1 MPRETF
7 RGACVATYSS
17 KGMWTALW
25 YKRKKKENRSKLSEL
40 SRLFL
45 LFGVNLDCSGIWD
58 RCRGRTQLTVWVY
71 PGAAKSCVPRIS
83 GSWIEGRDD
92 LNDFY
97 TRFIGDGSSM
107 NVNRVNEWS
116 FNCCRVKHELHSLA
130 RTELGL
136 RVVFFIDWFPSVI
149 ILHFCM
155 YYL

>member
-17 KGMWTALW
+17 KGMWIALR
-25 YKRKKKENRSKLSEL
+25 YKRKKKKIGVNCQNFLDC
-40 SRLFL
+40 FL

-58 RCRGRTQLTVWVY
+58 RCRGRTQFTVWVY

-83 GSWIEGRDD
+83 GSWVESRDD

-97 TRFIGDGSSM
+97 TWFIGDGSSM
-107 NVNRVNEWS
+107 NVNRVNEWLV
-116 FNCCRVKHELHSLA
+116 NCCRVKHELHSLA
-130 RTELGL
+130 RIELDL